1 MINTYLSL
9 FRKMLMSAYLLRFKV
24 NYLAK
29 MHGYP
34 SFSLWILV
42 ALSKNYFFRVVRTW
56 RENLGIQQAP
66 SLSGKTAITNPKV
79 ARSLVERQLRNRLQG
94 WPAFFVSSVRWRT
107 GHWIRKLTRQS
118 KSRFS
123 QGTPPRN
130 NIDYNADLWH
140 ASRKS
145 FLNMLC
151 KYREIVNCQTRARYS
166 RKQFRSQ
173 DSMREA

>member
-1 MINTYLSL
+1 MSTVKTIWAEFELSL
-9 FRKMLMSAYLLRFKV
+9 LRLQDHFIKFPLTRQELQELMDEIAC
-24 NYLAK
+24 
-29 MHGYP
+29 
-34 SFSLWILV
+34 V
-42 ALSKNYFFRVVRTW
+42 AWRYF
-56 RENLGIQQAP
+56 
-66 SLSGKTAITNPKV
+66 SGKTAITNRKV

-107 GHWIRKLTRQS
+107 GHWIRRLTRQS
-118 KSRFS
+118 KFRFS

-130 NIDYNADLWH
+130 SIDYNADLWH

-166 RKQFRSQ
+166 RK
-173 DSMREA
+173 